1 MFSEN
6 IILQE
11 LPQRE
16 GYTILLIVAVALV
29 SMALWAVWLSWMRPY
44 VTFLGE
50 RRSGRWSR
58 WLPFA
63 DYWQAR
69 RTGQRLGHQPWF
81 VTWFL
86 ILLVVDVLLLST
98 TIFYWYKGHTLHH
111 L

>member
-1 MFSEN
+1 MFAT
-6 IILQE
+6 IAILGE
-11 LPQRE
+11 MPQRE
-16 GYTILLIVAVALV
+16 GFTILLIVAVAVV

-69 RTGQRLGHQPWF
+69 RTGKRLGHQHWF
-81 VTWFL
+81 VTWFI
-86 ILLVVDVLLLST
+86 ILLVLDLLLLSLT
-98 TIFYWYKGHTLHH
+98 LLLWFKGHVHH
-111 L
+111 RL